1 MRKSSNKQPEERR
14 KKEERKKKDTHTQTH
29 THTHT
34 HTQNQKEIRK
44 KSFEMATEEIGKA
57 KIRNTNKSMAGAFNS
72 APLCPDCAFICFSAD
87 DKSASVF

>member
-14 KKEERKKKDTHTQTH
+14 KKEERKKKDTQTQTH
-29 THTHT
+29 RHTHT